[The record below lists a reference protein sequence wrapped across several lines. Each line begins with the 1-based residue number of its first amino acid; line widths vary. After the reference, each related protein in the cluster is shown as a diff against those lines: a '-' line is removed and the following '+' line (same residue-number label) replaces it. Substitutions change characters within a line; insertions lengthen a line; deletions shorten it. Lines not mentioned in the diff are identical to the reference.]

1 MKKDYTHI
9 SLVLDRSGSM
19 DSVKADTIGSFNTF
33 LKEQKE
39 NPKECTFTLV
49 QFDNEYEIIHDF
61 VSLKKSKNLTEKTF
75 VPRGMTA
82 LYDAIGRTINSVGQK
97 LEAMNEEDRP
107 ERVIFVV
114 LTDGEENSSKEFHR
128 DQINEMIK
136 HQTEKYNWQFI
147 YLGANQDAISAAGSI
162 GIKSSNAM
170 TFACNARGISA
181 TATSLSASISNYRNV
196 SSVYYSEASATMEAF
211 TDEDR
216 KKQED
221 ILKSSITTSNTL

>member
-97 LEAMNEEDRP
+97 LADMSEEDRP

-128 DQINEMIK
+128 DQINEIIRFHDLKEAIFEPIMI
-136 HQTEKYNWQFI
+136 Y
-147 YLGANQDAISAAGSI
+147 
-162 GIKSSNAM
+162 
-170 TFACNARGISA
+170 
-181 TATSLSASISNYRNV
+181 
-196 SSVYYSEASATMEAF
+196 
-211 TDEDR
+211 
-216 KKQED
+216 
-221 ILKSSITTSNTL
+221 